1 MKKLL
6 AVLLAVA
13 MMLTFCVACGQ
24 TSEPTAPAQEPAQ
37 EPAAEAPA
45 EEVEELGQL
54 ALSAMS
60 EDEINEVWSEL
71 GDHKIHITYFDSLN
85 PLLMALEYDK
95 IDAIIDLPK
104 VVGQYVV
111 SHNTKVQMS
120 EVTNVYDY
128 AKKYHMG
135 VLKENTELYDEVEAA
150 IKAMIDDGTMAEL
163 ADKFIEPYIDLMQEP
178 ESIAMPEFPGAD
190 TIKVAVTGD
199 LPPFD
204 FVRSDG
210 KPAGFNVAVLSE
222 LSTRLGKNIEL
233 VTMDSASRIM
243 ALTSGTVDI
252 LFWVCES
259 DVASEKYAG
268 DVTDALSL
276 TSTYFESTNCKL
288 EMLK

>member
-24 TSEPTAPAQEPAQ
+24 TSEPTVPAQAPAQ

-71 GDHKIHITYFDSLN
+71 GDHKTHITYFDSLN

-135 VLKENTELYDEVEAA
+135 VLKENAELYDEIEAA
-150 IKAMIDDGTMAEL
+150 IKSMIDDGKMAEL

-178 ESIAMPEFPGAD
+178 ESIAMPEFAGAD

-222 LSTRLGKNIEL
+222 LSNRLKKNIEL

-243 ALTSGTVDI
+243 ALTSGTVDV

-259 DVASEKYAG
+259 DVASEKYSG